1 MLNIFDKSYK
11 ACSNLMIEDIEGN
24 KYTYPSP
31 LEIHATIENE
41 SKNTKNEISFK
52 FTSYYDS
59 IIVIKSY
66 FKLFFI
72 ALDFEFGLTSFY
84 FKSIIQKENSND
96 TNGHKVTYIFNND
109 DLILNIT
116 TNLDNNNNIYNEYT
130 KIKQKTIL

>member
-11 ACSNLMIEDIEGN
+11 ACSNLIIEDIEGN
-24 KYTYPSP
+24 KYIYPSP

-72 ALDFEFGLTSFY
+72 TLDFEFGLTSFY

-96 TNGHKVTYIFNND
+96 MSGHKVMYIFNND
-109 DLILNIT
+109 DLILNIAN
-116 TNLDNNNNIYNEYT
+116 NLDNNIYNEYT